1 MSSLVRELGAIE
13 VFRDFDLH
21 VAEIT
26 LASHTFPLLL
36 VRVCGFLCAWWTA
49 LEATVPVMGDE
60 SLALVF
66 LGGSMGVDVVN
77 VGEVGLK
84 PGIVRKVQ

>member
-1 MSSLVRELGAIE
+1 MVRELGAIE

-26 LASHTFPLLL
+26 LASHSFPLLL
-36 VRVCGFLCAWWTA
+36 VRVCGFLCAWRTA
-49 LEATVPVMGDE
+49 LETAVPIVRDK

-84 PGIVRKVQ
+84 SGMVRKVQ